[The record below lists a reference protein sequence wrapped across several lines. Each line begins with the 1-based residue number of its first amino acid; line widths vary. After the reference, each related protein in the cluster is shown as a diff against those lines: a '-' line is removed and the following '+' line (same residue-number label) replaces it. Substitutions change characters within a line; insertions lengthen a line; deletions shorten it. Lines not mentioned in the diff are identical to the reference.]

1 MASVHPGRET
11 WGRSGLGDIAHIL
24 ADQKHK
30 NGRKQRQVC
39 PLVHTTC
46 DLWPVK
52 HHAPQCSLTL
62 QAAALAGEPMFNHH
76 TETITPIG
84 SLSPRYSPG
93 KPQEEQ
99 VCVPTP
105 PMQPLAPVNRDKQKV
120 GDPSKA
126 SLSQCENILWQ
137 TTKQQVTKNQRSHYA
152 GARLLM
158 EKKHSQT
165 SQ

>member
-30 NGRKQRQVC
+30 NRRKQKQVC
-39 PLVHTTC
+39 PSVHTTC
-46 DLWPVK
+46 DLCPVK

-62 QAAALAGEPMFNHH
+62 QAAALAGEPMFKHH
-76 TETITPIG
+76 IETITPIG

-99 VCVPTP
+99 ACVPTP
-105 PMQPLAPVNRDKQKV
+105 LIQPLASANRDKRKV
-120 GDPSKA
+120 GGPLLRHPSP
-126 SLSQCENILWQ
+126 SVRTFCD
-137 TTKQQVTKNQRSHYA
+137 KQQNSK
-152 GARLLM
+152 
-158 EKKHSQT
+158 SQ
-165 SQ
+165 QNKGLIMQVLDF